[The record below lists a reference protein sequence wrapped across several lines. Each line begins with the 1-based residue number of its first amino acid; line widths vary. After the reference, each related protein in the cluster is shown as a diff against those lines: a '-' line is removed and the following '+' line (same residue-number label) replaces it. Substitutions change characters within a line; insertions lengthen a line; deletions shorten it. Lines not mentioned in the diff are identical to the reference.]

1 MFVYTVTDST
11 SIRTSHDFSFFVSEC
26 LYHCPAILWLIVSAY
41 TSLHRDIYSLALWIS
56 ALMFGYIVTH
66 CTCICTSL
74 DTCFSVFSLNDSL
87 GFRLYCH
94 WLSVY
99 RFVSWSAFLSM
110 FLFVWVFAYI
120 AAVLRVYARH
130 FTCVSLSLYCLWI
143 CTPVSEYIIIHSWC
157 ICTCLDPCFC
167 LSLSM
172 IVYVCVRLYR
182 HWLYVYRYVF
192 YSAYLSISLYVFV
205 SVRVYYR

>member
-1 MFVYTVTDST
+1 MSVPVFGYIL
-11 SIRTSHDFSFFVSEC
+11 IRISFSLFVSEC
-26 LYHCPAILWLIVSAY
+26 LYQCPATLWLIVSAY

-56 ALMFGYIVTH
+56 AFMNGYSATH

-99 RFVSWSAFLSM
+99 RFVSWSVFLSM

-120 AAVLRVYARH
+120 AANSACIC
-130 FTCVSLSLYCLWI
+130 TSLYLCFPLTFCLWM
-143 CTPVSEYIIIHSWC
+143 CTPVSEYIIHSWC
-157 ICTCLDPCFC
+157 ICTCLDPVSYTH
-167 LSLSM
+167 LTLPTTK
-172 IVYVCVRLYR
+172 CV
-182 HWLYVYRYVF
+182 
-192 YSAYLSISLYVFV
+192 
-205 SVRVYYR
+205 